1 MGLPADP
8 QQSSCHMRFTAKIFL
23 ITLLMAMQIS
33 GFAVAEEVFV
43 IKTSDIIPYDTCV
56 AGLREALSAYSFQ
69 VFNMEGDLEKG
80 REQLNTFKDNK
91 QSQIIIA
98 VGPQAAFVLSEINY
112 KAAKLFCMVLNPQK
126 VIPRE
131 KRYSGVSLNIPVSYQ
146 LKQIKSAF
154 PERKRIGVFFSL
166 PENKQVMESLQQEAV
181 ALGVGIVG
189 FPIATASDIL
199 PAIAS
204 KNFTIDVLLMVPDEK
219 INSQKIVE
227 YIIKES
233 LRRKIPVVGYN
244 SWFAKNGAI
253 LSFLIDYRDVG
264 VQAGAMVAQMIKAGS
279 NTAPER
285 IESPAKIQISIDLKT
300 AEKLGIQISATSI
313 QQANEVIR

>member
-1 MGLPADP
+1 
-8 QQSSCHMRFTAKIFL
+8 
-23 ITLLMAMQIS
+23 
-33 GFAVAEEVFV
+33 
-43 IKTSDIIPYDTCV
+43 
-56 AGLREALSAYSFQ
+56 
-69 VFNMEGDLEKG
+69 
-80 REQLNTFKDNK
+80 
-91 QSQIIIA
+91 
-98 VGPQAAFVLSEINY
+98 
-112 KAAKLFCMVLNPQK
+112 MVLNPQK

-166 PENKQVMESLQQEAV
+166 PENKQVVESLQQEAV

-189 FPIATASDIL
+189 FPIATAGDIL

-264 VQAGAMVAQMIKAGS
+264 LQAGAMAAQMLKAGTIPLRS
-279 NTAPER
+279 ALKAR
-285 IESPAKIQISIDLKT
+285 QKLKSASI
-300 AEKLGIQISATSI
+300 
-313 QQANEVIR
+313 

>member
-1 MGLPADP
+1 
-8 QQSSCHMRFTAKIFL
+8 MRFSVKIFS
-23 ITLLMAMQIS
+23 ITLLIAMQIS

-43 IKTSDIIPYDTCV
+43 IKTSDIIPYNTCV
-56 AGLREALSAYSFQ
+56 EGLRDALSAYSFE

-80 REQLNTFKDNK
+80 RELISVLKDNK
-91 QSQIIIA
+91 QSRVIIA
-98 VGPQAAFVLSEINY
+98 VGPQAAFVISEINY

-131 KRYSGVSLNIPVSYQ
+131 KRYPGVSLNIPVSYQ

-166 PENKQVMESLQQEAV
+166 PENERVIESLQQEAV
-181 ALGVGIVG
+181 GLGLSIVG
-189 FPIATASDIL
+189 FPITTAGDIL

-204 KNFTIDVLLMVPDEK
+204 NNYSIDILLMVPDEK

-264 VQAGAMVAQMIKAGS
+264 LQAGAMAAQLFKAGS
-279 NTAPER
+279 TVGFER
-285 IESPAKIQISIDLKT
+285 IESPAKIKISIDMKT
-300 AEKLGIQISATSI
+300 AEKLGIQISAASI
-313 QQANEVIR
+313 QQASEVIR